1 MLYDRSGRSLIG
13 WAMTLRSAYF
23 ADWKGSPT
31 VLLWGDA
38 TGMRELR
45 DFLRGAW
52 AAPNALALEAI
63 CDAVDGREITIRAVS
78 DPGNTGM
85 GFVRNGLEWRLR
97 SDLAED
103 FAEKIDVLASSVSG
117 HQYLDAYGSDI
128 TVEVSIGEYPETLH
142 PDR

>member
-1 MLYDRSGRSLIG
+1 MPFYRASVMSAVGHETDLQRCPQFGRCRGQTVHVAERRFWCEWPLPGMLLRNIAKSMLYDRSGRSLIG

-63 CDAVDGREITIRAVS
+63 CDAVDAREIT
-78 DPGNTGM
+78 
-85 GFVRNGLEWRLR
+85 
-97 SDLAED
+97 
-103 FAEKIDVLASSVSG
+103 
-117 HQYLDAYGSDI
+117 
-128 TVEVSIGEYPETLH
+128 
-142 PDR
+142 